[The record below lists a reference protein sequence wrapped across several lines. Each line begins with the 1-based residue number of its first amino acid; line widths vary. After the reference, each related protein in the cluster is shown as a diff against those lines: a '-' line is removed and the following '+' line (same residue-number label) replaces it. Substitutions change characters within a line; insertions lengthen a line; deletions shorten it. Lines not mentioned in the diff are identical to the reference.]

1 MGRESVITQEE
12 VNAVADQ
19 LRATGVKPTARAV
32 REALGTGSM
41 ATVLKY
47 LQAWQSRQ
55 IRPPETQAGLPL
67 GLQRALVDFVAQ
79 EVAAAKA
86 AIEGDLVSAQQASQ
100 DLIAESERL
109 AAALESEQSTVEAL
123 QSDNAELSGRLA
135 QLAKDLEE
143 VKAEAAA
150 QREAAG
156 LARTE
161 KAKLEL
167 RLEGVPRLEAEIER
181 LKAALESERDAKVAA
196 EQKSAVAHARLQSLE
211 GQLNE
216 ANSAAPRLA
225 AELASLK
232 TSLDEE
238 RAARTT
244 AQQQAAVALAKLE
257 KTEAQAADLG
267 ARLAKAEG
275 WLEEARGK
283 GPQAPESSGSR
294 SG

>member
-19 LRATGVKPTARAV
+19 LRATGVKPTARAA

-47 LQAWQSRQ
+47 LQVWQSRQ
-55 IRPPETQAGLPL
+55 IRLPETQAGLPL

-86 AIEGDLVSAQQASQ
+86 AVEGDLVFAQQASQ

-109 AAALESEQSTVEAL
+109 AAALESEQSTVGAL
-123 QSDNAELSGRLA
+123 HSDNAELSGRLA

-167 RLEGVPRLEAEIER
+167 RLEGVPRLDSEIER

-196 EQKSAVAHARLQSLE
+196 EQKSAVAQARLQSIE
-211 GQLNE
+211 ARLNE

-232 TSLDEE
+232 VSLEEE

-244 AQQQAAVALAKLE
+244 AQQHAAVALAKLE

-267 ARLAKAEG
+267 ARLAKAED

-283 GPQAPESSGSR
+283 GPSSN
-294 SG
+294 

>member
-1 MGRESVITQEE
+1 MR
-12 VNAVADQ
+12 
-19 LRATGVKPTARAV
+19 
-32 REALGTGSM
+32 
-41 ATVLKY
+41 
-47 LQAWQSRQ
+47 
-55 IRPPETQAGLPL
+55 
-67 GLQRALVDFVAQ
+67 
-79 EVAAAKA
+79 
-86 AIEGDLVSAQQASQ
+86 VSAQQASQ

-123 QSDNAELSGRLA
+123 RADNAELSGRLA

-167 RLEGVPRLEAEIER
+167 RLEGVPRLESEIER

-196 EQKSAVAHARLQSLE
+196 EQKSAVAQARLQSLE
-211 GQLNE
+211 AQLNE
-216 ANSAAPRLA
+216 VNSTAPRLA

-267 ARLAKAEG
+267 ARLAKAED
-275 WLEEARGK
+275 WLDEARGK

-294 SG
+294 SA